1 MREMMTSGAPWDE
14 IHSPHYD
21 PMSVAPGPEITAE
34 PFPRPLFGRLFRFI
48 LAALL
53 AGSAILLAG

>member
-1 MREMMTSGAPWDE
+1 MMTPGMPWDE
-14 IHSPHYD
+14 VHSPHYGV
-21 PMSVAPGPEITAE
+21 MSVAAGPELTAD
-34 PFPRPLFGRLFRFI
+34 PFPRPLLGRLLRFV